1 MPNTNT
7 LECKVA
13 DNEQDIAKKA
23 NENVKEKVNLLKSE
37 IIKIKDFLCKENLSI
52 PEYQRPYKW
61 QPKHVKQLLEDIVL
75 HKDKS
80 AYRIGTAVLYD
91 NFKSVDEKKCLK
103 IVDGQQRL
111 ITMSLIAH
119 ALKLNSENEPFVSK
133 LLNNKEIT
141 LLSQTFNSEITK
153 NNIVINFSEIKRE
166 VANFTEEEIR
176 FFFNKCE
183 LVCITLF
190 DISEA
195 FQFFDSQNAR
205 GKDLDPH
212 DLLKAFHLREM
223 FFLPEVEREKCIKDW
238 ENRND
243 EELSELFSEY
253 LFRVRRWSKRR
264 NGRYLNKKNAST
276 FKGVSLENEIN
287 YPYIYPLK
295 INNVFTDEFNQHI
308 HRKVDNNVKTYPFQ
322 IDQVVI
328 NGKRFFEMIAF
339 YQQKVDL
346 IKSTSDVKFVKGDKG
361 KFILDNNNN
370 RVIDE
375 EHFLKKLH
383 FLNVDFSTDKVY
395 LILKEL
401 AIYNIKHK
409 RRTGDQY
416 VRTLFDCALLYYTDK
431 FGNQDLEK
439 VIVKL
444 FIWSYS
450 LRLNLE
456 SIGLASV
463 DNKAKEW
470 NGVFAIIREA
480 TQPKDVYQ
488 MDLERIT
495 DIRFKNAVEIQ
506 ILFKKLG
513 YYDGE

>member
-1 MPNTNT
+1 M
-7 LECKVA
+7 
-13 DNEQDIAKKA
+13 
-23 NENVKEKVNLLKSE
+23 KSE
-37 IIKIKDFLCKENLSI
+37 IIKIKDFLCKENLTI

-91 NFKSVDEKKCLK
+91 NLKSEEEIKCLK

-119 ALKLNSENEPFVSK
+119 ALRLNNESFISK
-133 LLNNKEIT
+133 LLKDRDIT
-141 LLSQTFNSEITK
+141 LLTQTFNSEITK
-153 NNIVINFSEIKRE
+153 NNIVINFNEIKRE

-223 FFLPEVEREKCIKDW
+223 LMLPESEREKCIKDW

-243 EELSELFSEY
+243 DELEELFSQY

-264 NGRYLNKKNAST
+264 NGRYLNKSNASI
-276 FKGVSLENEIN
+276 FKGVSLDNEVDF
-287 YPYIYPLK
+287 PFTYPLK
-295 INNVFTDEFNQHI
+295 INNVFTDDFNNHL
-308 HRKVDNNVKTYPFQ
+308 HRKIDNNAKNYPFQ

-328 NGKRFFEMIAF
+328 NGKRFFEMISF
-339 YQQKVDL
+339 YQDKIDSL
-346 IKSTSDVKFVKGDKG
+346 KSIHQVNYKQNSEGQWVF
-361 KFILDNNNN
+361 
-370 RVIDE
+370 DE
-375 EHFLKKLH
+375 QDFLKKLH
-383 FLNVDFSTDKVY
+383 FLEVKAIEDKVY
-395 LILKEL
+395 VILKTL
-401 AIYNIKHK
+401 ATSKGKNRI
-409 RRTGDQY
+409 GDQY

-450 LRLNLE
+450 LRLGLH
-456 SIGLASV
+456 SIQLASV
-463 DNKAKEW
+463 DNRAIEW
-470 NGVFAIIREA
+470 NSVFSIIREA

-488 MDLERIT
+488 MYLEKTI

-506 ILFKKLG
+506 KLFKKLG

>member
-1 MPNTNT
+1 
-7 LECKVA
+7 
-13 DNEQDIAKKA
+13 
-23 NENVKEKVNLLKSE
+23 LKSE
-37 IIKIKDFLCKENLSI
+37 IIKIKDFLCKENLTI

-91 NFKSVDEKKCLK
+91 NIKSEEEIKCLK

-119 ALKLNSENEPFVSK
+119 ALRLNNESYISK
-133 LLNNKEIT
+133 LLNDRAII
-141 LLSQTFNSEITK
+141 LLTQTFNNEITK
-153 NNIVINFSEIKRE
+153 NNIVINFNEIKRE

-223 FFLPEVEREKCIKDW
+223 LTLPEIEREKCIKDW

-243 EELSELFSEY
+243 EELEELFSQY
-253 LFRVRRWSKRR
+253 LFRVRRWSKRK
-264 NGRYLNKKNAST
+264 NGRYLNKSNASI
-276 FKGVSLENEIN
+276 FKGVSLDNEVGF
-287 YPYIYPLK
+287 PFTYPLK
-295 INNVFTDEFNQHI
+295 INNVFTDEFNGHL
-308 HRKVDNNVKTYPFQ
+308 HRKIDNNTKNYPFQ

-328 NGKRFFEMIAF
+328 NGKRFFEMISF
-339 YQQKVDL
+339 YQHKIDA
-346 IKSTSDVKFVKGDKG
+346 IKSIHQVNYKKNREGQWIFDEQSFLRKLEFLDVKS
-361 KFILDNNNN
+361 
-370 RVIDE
+370 ID
-375 EHFLKKLH
+375 
-383 FLNVDFSTDKVY
+383 DKVFM
-395 LILKEL
+395 ILKEL
-401 AIYNIKHK
+401 ATSKGKDRI
-409 RRTGDQY
+409 GDQY

-450 LRLNLE
+450 LRLDLH
-456 SIGLASV
+456 SVQLASV
-463 DNKAKEW
+463 DNRAIEW
-470 NGVFAIIREA
+470 DSIFSIIREA
-480 TQPKDVYQ
+480 TQPKDVHQ
-488 MDLERIT
+488 MYLERT
-495 DIRFKNAVEIQ
+495 SDIRFKNAAEIQ
-506 ILFKKLG
+506 NLFKKLG